1 MKHLIDKTGPAAGRR
16 IAAESLVY
24 ISDIMRGLIAE
35 GASVRSIPIAQ
46 AEFFGDPARFER
58 LTGQAQAE
66 LV

>member
-1 MKHLIDKTGPAAGRR
+1 
-16 IAAESLVY
+16 
-24 ISDIMRGLIAE
+24 MRGLIAE
-35 GASVRSIPIAQ
+35 GAAVRSIPITK